1 MSLHRAALLL
11 AVTALLGVAQ
21 AQTPGVYAGASTGV
35 VALGELTGFPFA
47 GHVGFE
53 GVGLDELEVRVGA
66 VGYLA
71 GGFEGFADVLYA
83 FPTVTRTQ
91 VYVGGGP
98 RIIGVE
104 DGGIVGAGVSGGVTY
119 ELDGPLEAFAEG
131 GQNTY
136 VFGPVSISLGVVRV
150 GLNVHLD

>member
-1 MSLHRAALLL
+1 MSLRILPLL
-11 AVTALLGVAQ
+11 ASATLLFGLAH

-53 GVGLDELEVRVGA
+53 DVGIDDLDVRVGA

-71 GGFEGFADVLYA
+71 GGFEGFADVLYG

-98 RIIGVE
+98 RLIGVE
-104 DGGIVGAGVSGGVTY
+104 DGGIAGFGVSGGVTY
-119 ELDGPLEAFAEG
+119 ALDGPIEAFAEG

-136 VFGPVSISLGVVRV
+136 VFGPLSISLGVVRV
-150 GLNVHLD
+150 GLNIHLD